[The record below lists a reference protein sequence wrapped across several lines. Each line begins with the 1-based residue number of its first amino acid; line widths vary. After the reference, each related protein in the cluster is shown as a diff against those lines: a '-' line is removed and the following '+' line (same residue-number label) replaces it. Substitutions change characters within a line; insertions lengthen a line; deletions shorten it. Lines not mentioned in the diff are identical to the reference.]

1 MHGPGQFRQVVD
13 IVGFARDVQVGGFM
27 RVAHA
32 DARTVR
38 DGGRFR
44 GLVEPRCGIATV
56 VGERFGADGLV
67 LHRLVAQGLVLNRL
81 VADHV
86 TMSFLTWFMTLA
98 AASLIVAFTLAWRP
112 RALAVLAEPFVRAR

>member
-1 MHGPGQFRQVVD
+1 MPESALLALEIVVGIAGIAWFALAKLPHWQQVT
-13 IVGFARDVQVGGFM
+13 GESSLSASTRRNL
-27 RVAHA
+27 RVA
-32 DARTVR
+32 
-38 DGGRFR
+38 
-44 GLVEPRCGIATV
+44 
-56 VGERFGADGLV
+56 GA
-67 LHRLVAQGLVLNRL
+67 VALAAALALSL